1 MHFIHVNSPLSIEE
15 LSKKYIEEKADYK
28 RKRHNQ
34 QTIIYHKNRSNE
46 QREKYLQ
53 QLKTYRDNHKEERLI
68 TAKKYYEN
76 NREKVKNYQ
85 VQRYNQKKEERYN
98 SKKHLTIYIE

>member
-15 LSKKYIEEKADYK
+15 LSALYIKEKEDYK

-34 QTIIYHKNRSNE
+34 QTINYHKNRSKE
-46 QREKYLQ
+46 QHEKYLQ
-53 QLKTYRDNHKEERLI
+53 QLKTYRDNHKEERLLI
-68 TAKKYYEN
+68 AKKYYEN

-85 VQRYNQKKEERYN
+85 VERYNRKKEERYN
-98 SKKHLTIYIE
+98 SKKHLTIIF